1 MSDIEIATRFLE
13 AMSSRDFETAQ
24 RLFAADAE
32 VVAPDGT
39 TSAAEFLQGIR
50 EWGGF
55 DNLDLSIEDRVVSE
69 EDGLIVSRSK
79 RVFRWRESDEV
90 AYEQPAE
97 ARITVEGGRIKRVE
111 MR

>member
-1 MSDIEIATRFLE
+1 MSDIEIATRYLE
-13 AMSSRDFETAQ
+13 TMSSRDFEMAQ

-39 TSAAEFLQGIR
+39 TSAAEFLQGVR

-55 DNLDLSIEDRVVSE
+55 DSLDLSIEDRVGTE
-69 EDGLIVSRSK
+69 EDGVIVSRSK
-79 RVFRWRESDEV
+79 RVFRWKESGEV

-97 ARITVEGGRIKRVE
+97 ARVTVEGGRIKRVE